1 MKKALKYIAI
11 GLVLALAVFSVVAY
25 ILWKDQTTYIF
36 ECIIDFI
43 NKPLPIIGVS
53 IAIIGI
59 FVFKC
64 FVASKYGKKALKEY
78 QKALDET
85 KQEFANKEEE
95 LKEFKIYLQAEL
107 EKYGLKQDKIKEI
120 LEKSLEMS
128 KNIKLKALANELKG
142 ETYGEEE
149 TNCDQE
155 EETL

>member
-53 IAIIGI
+53 IAIIGV